1 MKIEKSLNTNTPKTT
16 KKIKRRWK
24 RGQELKVAEWKSV
37 PLNAVLAWPPK
48 RKKKKLTTTIRDRE
62 RKKERNKHVE
72 LNFLVS

>member
-48 RKKKKLTTTIRDRE
+48 RKKK
-62 RKKERNKHVE
+62 N
-72 LNFLVS
+72 SPQQ